1 MRLLRSSN
9 TQNNPSFIKYIEKGD
24 SPRDCRFFLYPPSVG
39 YKSLPLGGKVLNGH
53 EVSHEADEG
62 TTFPIDVGL
71 NETVRPPR
79 MPGVTVIEN
88 MR

>member
-1 MRLLRSSN
+1 MCQPVAISTDN
-9 TQNNPSFIKYIEKGD
+9 TKAVTA
-24 SPRDCRFFLYPPSVG
+24 VG

-79 MPGVTVIEN
+79 MTGVSVIEN
-88 MR
+88 AR